1 MLNDNSKS
9 SNYPTAQFSKSLEGM
24 LSLPHCDVSSPRRS
38 PRGKHHID
46 LSPEETDTSLVHMV
60 DREKSTQEMN
70 QSWDDSGS
78 SAAHCT
84 SAVDAQVVVEDKCS
98 MKEEPQE
105 GKPSVLSMNLR

>member
-1 MLNDNSKS
+1 
-9 SNYPTAQFSKSLEGM
+9 
-24 LSLPHCDVSSPRRS
+24 
-38 PRGKHHID
+38 
-46 LSPEETDTSLVHMV
+46 
-60 DREKSTQEMN
+60 MN